1 MLTLFSLKNAFLAGS
16 VCAALCI
23 LAPAVSAAPPSYTYD
38 MTPYETMA
46 KESLRL
52 VAAADMP
59 GALKKAQELEAKW
72 DADTNELRTADPAL
86 WNLIDEQMDAAI
98 AALRTTDAKKATA
111 ELNSYLEK
119 VARVPKPEKK

>member
-1 MLTLFSLKNAFLAGS
+1 MAFLLS
-16 VCAALCI
+16 LRNVFLVVALCAMLSA
-23 LAPAVSAAPPSYTYD
+23 LAPTLSAAPASYTYD

-46 KESLRL
+46 KESLKL
-52 VAAADMP
+52 VAAGDMP
-59 GALKKAQELEAKW
+59 GALKKAQELEARW
-72 DADTNELRTADPAL
+72 DADTTELRTADPAL

-111 ELNSYLEK
+111 EWNSYLEK

>member
-46 KESLRL
+46 KESLKL
-52 VAAADMP
+52 VTSGDMS
-59 GALKKAQELEAKW
+59 GALKKARELEEKW
-72 DADTNELRTADPAL
+72 DSETSALKEADPDLRTQ
-86 WNLIDEQMDAAI
+86 IDTQMDAAI
-98 AALRTTDAKKATA
+98 AALTTTDAKKATD
-111 ELNSYLEK
+111 ELKSYLDI